1 MWLKQAT
8 FGVTKMEVEHRCK
21 GKTTLCSCIERHFSS
36 KQALFKNEG
45 NMSSICFLVFDIVQ
59 LFLLDKVQGGK
70 PKHFR
75 GMGGT
80 FNMLL

>member
-8 FGVTKMEVEHRCK
+8 FGVTKMKVEHRCK
-21 GKTTLCSCIERHFSS
+21 GKTTLCSGIERHISS
-36 KQALFKNEG
+36 KQSLFKNEG
-45 NMSSICFLVFDIVQ
+45 DMSSICFLVFDC
-59 LFLLDKVQGGK
+59 FLLDKVQGGK